1 MVDIFLKR
9 TRGGGYS
16 LQWPM
21 YGEAPSKKKTL
32 FRLQVHKRVRI
43 YRLKY
48 TKGYENLSFWSVKRP
63 EGLTNAFYG
72 CEKVKKK
79 RSSFVIYSYSDIGS
93 KQQLKMYTKFQTRY
107 VIGVPFLS

>member
-16 LQWPM
+16 LQWPL

-63 EGLTNAFYG
+63 EGLTNAFHG
-72 CEKVKKK
+72 CEKVKKEN
-79 RSSFVIYSYSDIGS
+79 V
-93 KQQLKMYTKFQTRY
+93 L
-107 VIGVPFLS
+107 VL

>member
-1 MVDIFLKR
+1 
-9 TRGGGYS
+9 
-16 LQWPM
+16 M

-32 FRLQVHKRVRI
+32 FSLQVYKRVRI

-48 TKGYENLSFWSVKRP
+48 IKGHENLSFWSVKRP

-79 RSSFVIYSYSDIGS
+79 KSSSFVIYSYSDIGS

-107 VIGVPFLS
+107 VIRVPFLS